1 MLSQVTSTLKGMQE
15 CTSEASRQ
23 GTQCCLRKTTETC
36 SRQKSE
42 TKGVVWRQYYW
53 VLWVFF
59 PLPNLHCLYPNPRD
73 LLADISCLETPGIK
87 SPHKAPL
94 QTQFSGSEAVLLS
107 VTNGLM
113 QSFHY
118 GINVCT
124 FLTPHR
130 YKTRLSRLMW
140 SLSELCLPSYSGS
153 RRNMLASTYMLIRTH
168 TLCSYHRP
176 PYTLQIPF
184 LDSLLPRFSS
194 CVSTRDASQL
204 CKRLTV
210 MC

>member
-1 MLSQVTSTLKGMQE
+1 MFSPCHQKKVEVKRGLSTGRLSADAVTSYVHTKRDAGMHIRSIQARNTVLFE
-15 CTSEASRQ
+15 ENNRNMFKTEIRDQ
-23 GTQCCLRKTTETC
+23 GSSLETILL
-36 SRQKSE
+36 SPV
-42 TKGVVWRQYYW
+42 G
-53 VLWVFF
+53 FF

-130 YKTRLSRLMW
+130 YKTRLPRLM
-140 SLSELCLPSYSGS
+140 
-153 RRNMLASTYMLIRTH
+153 
-168 TLCSYHRP
+168 
-176 PYTLQIPF
+176 
-184 LDSLLPRFSS
+184 
-194 CVSTRDASQL
+194 
-204 CKRLTV
+204 
-210 MC
+210 